1 MSQVTNS
8 QHVVCQK
15 QRASGEDMSLPN
27 ECSLRVSLCSAAAV
41 CLPPLLN
48 KYCCQIIHLSAFST
62 STFWQRACLC
72 CDPKTR
78 LRFQSLV
85 TWRPS
90 YKALVSAG
98 LKIQPFTGWCCSHT
112 NHLNLL
118 LSQVSLCRN
127 QIQDQGNVSS
137 LQRHV
142 KKNCSVTQ
150 SVNTKT
156 RLSIKQIKSDV

>member
-1 MSQVTNS
+1 MKKGGASKLKRWLCNYRAKRKSPFNLNCVCCNAENKLFSLQEALTVQCVCFSNLAAVTQWKCPDLMSQVTNS

-15 QRASGEDMSLPN
+15 QRAPGEDMSLPN

-98 LKIQPFTGWCCSHT
+98 LKI
-112 NHLNLL
+112 
-118 LSQVSLCRN
+118 
-127 QIQDQGNVSS
+127 
-137 LQRHV
+137 
-142 KKNCSVTQ
+142 
-150 SVNTKT
+150 
-156 RLSIKQIKSDV
+156 